1 MAECIVCKGV
11 FEAKR
16 ADAVYC
22 SAKCRVAANRNKAA
36 VTDNSVTDNK
46 EVVVTDNPLEYC
58 RICQVKLPPLEKP
71 RKQPGMCINCV
82 TDKYKLKQPKVSQVA
97 A

>member
-22 SAKCRVAANRNKAA
+22 SPKCRKAGSRIKCDNEGT
-36 VTDNSVTDNK
+36 VTDNY
-46 EVVVTDNPLEYC
+46 VTDNPLEYC
-58 RICQVKLPPLEKP
+58 RTCQVKLPPLEQP